1 MVKNNLP
8 VGITG
13 CADYE
18 KKHVRSAME
27 ALLEQIGGLDW
38 LQSGMTVAIKTN
50 LVSAAVPEKAVVTHP
65 VVLTVLTELLR
76 ERGASVI
83 IGDSPGGLFTE
94 KALGHNYRLSG
105 LFMARDAGAILN
117 MDTSSQELMH
127 PEGKVLHSFT
137 CTSWLLQADAII
149 DCCKLKTHGMMA
161 MSANIKNMFGVIPGT
176 MKPEYHFRFPKHTD
190 FADMLIDLNTCLKP
204 VLYLTDAIVG
214 MEGNGPTSGTPRHI
228 GALLASKD
236 PYGLDLLC
244 AHLIGLSPEQVPTIA
259 AAAERGL
266 GSMALSDLRIVGD
279 PAPYVVPDYQNITKP
294 DSIEFSSV
302 VPQFALPFVRRILK
316 ARPVPEKNTCIGC
329 EKCREICPAKAI
341 HMQEKKPVIDTKKC
355 IRCFCC
361 QEFCPVGA
369 MKVYRSWLA
378 RRLS

>member
-1 MVKNNLP
+1 MEKNNLP

-18 KKHVRSAME
+18 ESHVREAME

-38 LQSGMTVAIKTN
+38 LEPGMTVAIKTN
-50 LVSAAVPEKAVVTHP
+50 LVSAAAPEKAVVTHP
-65 VVLTVLTELLR
+65 VVLTVLTELLKK
-76 ERGASVI
+76 RGARVI

-94 KALGHNYRLSG
+94 SALTHNYRLSG
-105 LFMARDAGAILN
+105 LHMAREAGAELN
-117 MDTSSQELMH
+117 LDTSSQEVEH
-127 PEGKVLHSFT
+127 PGGKVLHSFT

-161 MSANIKNMFGVIPGT
+161 MSANVKNMFGVIPGT
-176 MKPEYHFRFPKHTD
+176 MKPEYHFRFPKHAD

-204 VLYLTDAIVG
+204 RLYLTDAIVG

-228 GALLASKD
+228 GALLASED

-244 AHLIGLSPEQVPTIA
+244 AHLISLSPEQVPTIVA
-259 AAAERGL
+259 AAQRGL
-266 GSMALSDLRIVGD
+266 GSMSLSDLRIVGD
-279 PAPYVVPDYQNITKP
+279 PASYVVEDYQNITKL
-294 DSIEFSSV
+294 DSIEFSSI
-302 VPQFALPFVRRILK
+302 VPQFALPLVRRILK
-316 ARPVPEKNTCIGC
+316 ARPVPEKEQCIGC
-329 EKCREICPAKAI
+329 EKCRQICPAKAI
-341 HMQEKKPVIDTKKC
+341 HMQEKKPVIDTGKC

-369 MKVYRSWLA
+369 MKVHRSWLA

>member
-1 MVKNNLP
+1 
-8 VGITG
+8 
-13 CADYE
+13 
-18 KKHVRSAME
+18 
-27 ALLEQIGGLDW
+27 
-38 LQSGMTVAIKTN
+38 
-50 LVSAAVPEKAVVTHP
+50 
-65 VVLTVLTELLR
+65 
-76 ERGASVI
+76 
-83 IGDSPGGLFTE
+83 
-94 KALGHNYRLSG
+94 
-105 LFMARDAGAILN
+105 
-117 MDTSSQELMH
+117 
-127 PEGKVLHSFT
+127 
-137 CTSWLLQADAII
+137 
-149 DCCKLKTHGMMA
+149 
-161 MSANIKNMFGVIPGT
+161 
-176 MKPEYHFRFPKHTD
+176 
-190 FADMLIDLNTCLKP
+190 MLIDLNTCLKP

-228 GALLASKD
+228 GALLASQD

-244 AHLIGLSPEQVPTIA
+244 AHLIGLSPEQVPTIVA
-259 AAAERGL
+259 AVKRGL
-266 GSMALSDLRIVGD
+266 GSMALSDLQIIGD

-369 MKVYRSWLA
+369 MKVHRSWLA